1 MKKIFATVSSDFLAF
16 AIWITIEMLATVNFN
31 FIPEWALEKREKEKS
46 QKMPQYN
53 ISLSL
58 GMAAYGINLR
68 LVLYR

>member
-1 MKKIFATVSSDFLAF
+1 
-16 AIWITIEMLATVNFN
+16 MLATVNFN

-46 QKMPQYN
+46 QEMPQYN

-58 GMAAYGINLR
+58 RMVAYGINLR